1 MENFCVNCDR
11 KLDPLSDAYPLW
23 NKTEAR
29 MCSKCQSKANFF
41 LNKVESQKSAL
52 YFYKMSKPKLTAN
65 GLWPHGLSYIENYC
79 RFLDDAKPAGDN
91 IQTEE
96 NPEDI
101 IIDFPPTEN
110 KVANILSVIA
120 LVIFIVGFAVGFVM
134 LFNDFWLA
142 LSYWAGTFI
151 TGMFFIG
158 FAEIIKLLQKISD
171 K

>member
-1 MENFCVNCDR
+1 
-11 KLDPLSDAYPLW
+11 
-23 NKTEAR
+23 
-29 MCSKCQSKANFF
+29 
-41 LNKVESQKSAL
+41 
-52 YFYKMSKPKLTAN
+52 
-65 GLWPHGLSYIENYC
+65 
-79 RFLDDAKPAGDN
+79 LDDAKPAGDN

-120 LVIFIVGFAVGFVM
+120 LVIFIVGFSVGFVM

-142 LSYWAGTFI
+142 LSYWVGTFI
-151 TGMFFIG
+151 TGIFFIG